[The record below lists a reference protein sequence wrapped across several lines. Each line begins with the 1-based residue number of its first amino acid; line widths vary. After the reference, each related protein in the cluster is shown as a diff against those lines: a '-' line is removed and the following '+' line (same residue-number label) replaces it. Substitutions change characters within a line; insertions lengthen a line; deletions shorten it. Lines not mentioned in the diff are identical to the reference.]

1 MSNTTHTQHHLHHN
15 RSILLP
21 SSQPLLT
28 QPPENASVLSS
39 SSSFTTDLDLRSK
52 IYTKERKKNE
62 EKGRF
67 LYSCTIHCSVYI
79 GFCIILC
86 CLAFYIYWCIYEMML
101 TGFPHL
107 AFHMKMKHN
116 NCKVLVII
124 WICGV
129 ILLWVSMVMKSS
141 PDYIVF

>member
-1 MSNTTHTQHHLHHN
+1 MNELNHFSYC
-15 RSILLP
+15 
-21 SSQPLLT
+21 
-28 QPPENASVLSS
+28 SVCA
-39 SSSFTTDLDLRSK
+39 DLRYIRK
-52 IYTKERKKNE
+52 RERKTRKKVVFFIHVRYIARVRLLHNFNLLFCSFIW
-62 EKGRF
+62 F
-67 LYSCTIHCSVYI
+67 LLVINFLNHFMFLVYI

-141 PDYIVF
+141 PDYIVFW